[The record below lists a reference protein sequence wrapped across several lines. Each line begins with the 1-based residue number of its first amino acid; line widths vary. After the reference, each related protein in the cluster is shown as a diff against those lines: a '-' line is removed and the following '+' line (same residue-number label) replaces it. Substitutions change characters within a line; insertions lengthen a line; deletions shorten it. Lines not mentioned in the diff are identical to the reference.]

1 MLFFGSDME
10 LGRRARSILEE
21 FMVDRCCVEKR
32 MPVAVHGKSSMM
44 VACQRGVPSCKMTRV
59 IIASPASVANS
70 DVMVVAACVG

>member
-1 MLFFGSDME
+1 MVFR
-10 LGRRARSILEE
+10 RRARDTWQEV
-21 FMVDRCCVEKR
+21 MVVRCCMERR
-32 MPVAVHGKSSMM
+32 MPVVVHGESSMM